1 MPARSS
7 RLSGFYRLTV
17 EERRQALK
25 EATDLSEEAVEAL
38 ASADALSE
46 EAADHMIENVVGR
59 FVLPV
64 GLATNFIVDGEEYLI
79 PFVLEESSVVAAASN
94 MARRCRSTGG
104 FVSSN
109 DPPIMIAQ
117 VQVLDVVDLDAA
129 EAAVMGAEEELV
141 RMCNDRPSTMIKL
154 GGGLKRLTCH
164 RIPTELGTMFVVHLH
179 VDVRDAMG
187 ANAVNTMAE
196 LIAPRIESLTGGRV
210 LLRILSNLATE
221 RMARIEARF
230 S

>member
-64 GLATNFIVDGEEYLI
+64 GWPRI
-79 PFVLEESSVVAAASN
+79 SSS
-94 MARRCRSTGG
+94 MARSTSFPSSWKSPVWWQQPPTWHGDAG
-104 FVSSN
+104 QLVVS
-109 DPPIMIAQ
+109 
-117 VQVLDVVDLDAA
+117 
-129 EAAVMGAEEELV
+129 
-141 RMCNDRPSTMIKL
+141 
-154 GGGLKRLTCH
+154 
-164 RIPTELGTMFVVHLH
+164 
-179 VDVRDAMG
+179 
-187 ANAVNTMAE
+187 
-196 LIAPRIESLTGGRV
+196 
-210 LLRILSNLATE
+210 
-221 RMARIEARF
+221 
-230 S
+230 

>member
-1 MPARSS
+1 MLCRPCHPSCLHGAAASRGSTVSRSKNAS
-7 RLSGFYRLTV
+7 SP
-17 EERRQALK
+17 Q
-25 EATDLSEEAVEAL
+25 EATNLSEEAVEAL

-109 DPPIMIAQ
+109 D
-117 VQVLDVVDLDAA
+117 
-129 EAAVMGAEEELV
+129 
-141 RMCNDRPSTMIKL
+141 RPS
-154 GGGLKRLTCH
+154 
-164 RIPTELGTMFVVHLH
+164 
-179 VDVRDAMG
+179 
-187 ANAVNTMAE
+187 
-196 LIAPRIESLTGGRV
+196 
-210 LLRILSNLATE
+210 
-221 RMARIEARF
+221 
-230 S
+230 

>member
-64 GLATNFIVDGEEYLI
+64 GLATNFI
-79 PFVLEESSVVAAASN
+79 
-94 MARRCRSTGG
+94 
-104 FVSSN
+104 
-109 DPPIMIAQ
+109 
-117 VQVLDVVDLDAA
+117 
-129 EAAVMGAEEELV
+129 
-141 RMCNDRPSTMIKL
+141 
-154 GGGLKRLTCH
+154 
-164 RIPTELGTMFVVHLH
+164 
-179 VDVRDAMG
+179 
-187 ANAVNTMAE
+187 
-196 LIAPRIESLTGGRV
+196 
-210 LLRILSNLATE
+210 
-221 RMARIEARF
+221 
-230 S
+230 